1 MNMQFFFDSLYII
14 LILTILGLGYLGL
27 ISIQQYCLNFE
38 VLWWHIKYR
47 GGRVLISTVSQLKMP
62 KRIKSG
68 GEIDSPL
75 TSQEDKINRLF
86 KGPLKGNTMN
96 VIDVL
101 EFRDIKS

>member
-1 MNMQFFFDSLYII
+1 
-14 LILTILGLGYLGL
+14 
-27 ISIQQYCLNFE
+27 
-38 VLWWHIKYR
+38 
-47 GGRVLISTVSQLKMP
+47 MP

-86 KGPLKGNTMN
+86 KGPLKGNTIN